1 MNIIALVFF
10 ICILLTA
17 RTAYAE
23 TDLSE
28 VYDENTE
35 ITISGKIIGIA
46 LPKRGPIILKLSPG
60 RITYYVVTAPPWYLS
75 QQDIVFNTG
84 LMIEVKGSKYFGRE
98 GNIYIIGREIKCR
111 DTGKKIILR
120 DIYSRPLWGRNGM
133 QRRPP

>member
-17 RTAYAE
+17 QTAYAE

-35 ITISGKIIGIA
+35 IKISGKIIGIT

-98 GNIYIIGREIKCR
+98 GNIYIIGREIKYR

-120 DIYSRPLWGRNGM
+120 DIYSRPLWGRHGM